1 MPITTLQPTTSHKRL
16 RVFAAISAILAA
28 LQTVVAVTMMG
39 LDQEVVV
46 MIHEGLGFLFAA
58 SAVATAFPA
67 FVWGRL
73 SHNTGLIG
81 HAVGIA
87 VAGVVQLLLGIV
99 FAPEEGQ
106 PNGPMIY
113 VHMVLGLLIL
123 VGSVALYVLA
133 NKKPIIV
140 TNVDGT
146 PRA

>member
-1 MPITTLQPTTSHKRL
+1 VPITTLEPTTSHKRL
-16 RVFAAISAILAA
+16 RVFAAITAILAI

-39 LDQEVVV
+39 VDSEVVV

-58 SAVATAFPA
+58 SAIATAVPA

-81 HAVGIA
+81 HAAGIA

-99 FAPEEGQ
+99 GAPEDGA
-106 PNGPMIY
+106 PMGPMIY
-113 VHMVLGLLIL
+113 VHMALGLLIL

-133 NKKPIIV
+133 KKQPIIV

-146 PRA
+146 PRG